1 VVVRLSTNK
10 YNFGAVIEIST
21 KKTNSFCSPILPGR
35 KQISMKKIYLLFASL
50 LMVMAGIAQDL
61 SETTAKQLVSSNS
74 KAIGLSAED
83 LANSAVSAA
92 YHNKTSGTEL
102 VYLQQRFKNLPIWNQ
117 IQTLAFKNGNLVSKA
132 GIRLSSMEKRTRSQS
147 PVPSVSPE
155 FSVRAAMIAKKIA
168 AVTLSPLSNTGNK
181 AVFAKAGTHENI
193 TAELMWVPIDD
204 GAAAK
209 LAWQVYLVPTTSADY
224 WLINIDAN
232 TGDLISEL
240 NLTVYCNFDHT
251 DNHAHETT
259 CFSNTTPTATATEDP
274 LIVNGATYR
283 VVPYPA
289 ESPNH
294 PGGTPALRTD
304 PWTQA
309 PGNATTLKW
318 HSDGTIDW
326 TYTRGNNVW
335 AYHDRNNNNSGDPTR
350 SAQSTTVPD
359 PLTFDFMPDFTQPP
373 TQTTPVP
380 NQQFNI
386 TNVFY
391 WSNIIH
397 DMSYQ
402 YGFDEVSGNFQVNN
416 QGRGGLGADYVRA
429 EAQDGS
435 GTNNANFS
443 TPVDGQLPRM
453 QMYLWS
459 GSPQKDGDVDNG
471 IITHEYGHG
480 VSNRLTGGPA
490 NSGCLGNQEQM
501 GEGWSDYLALMYTQN
516 WATSV
521 LTDGFNN
528 PRGVGTYAVNQ
539 PITGLGIR
547 PRRYTTN
554 FAVNEMTYAN
564 LPSQAVPHGVGF
576 VWCTMLWE
584 MTWEIIQQAGIN
596 PNLFNASGAGGNSIA
611 LKLVMEGMKLQPCS
625 PGFVDGRNA
634 ILQADQLLYNG
645 QYRCAIMAAFARRGL
660 GFDANQGSSGSRS
673 DGTAGF
679 STVESNLTLTQNVV
693 QQLEGL
699 NVTYTNTVSAGAC
712 SGLTNFLLTDTLP
725 ANVTYVSGGSYN
737 AGTRVVSFPVN
748 LAAGQTQAYSFTVMI
763 NNGSYFP
770 TTNLLDEQVTSATVP
785 ATWALSSIN
794 SFNFTVSNVQSHSAP
809 NSFFGVNPSTSF
821 ADYRIATVNPI
832 ALGANPPMMTFW
844 HNWDTEDGWDGGM
857 VEISTNG
864 GTNWNDLGANMTENG
879 YNGSLGAGSNNP
891 LANRNAFTGN
901 SNGWKRTTISL
912 SPFVNQNALFRF
924 RFGADDNTAATGWYI
939 DDILIQARALVYMR
953 SSLFNASG
961 VRVQVRDTTTI
972 ILENAG
978 CNPVVINSQPQNA
991 NACVGTT
998 ATFTIAIAGTTPA
1011 IQWQVSTDGGTIWT
1025 DIPGAT
1031 ATTLNVPN
1039 VTAAMNNNRYR
1050 AQLTNACPSNAV
1062 SNGALLTVTS
1072 AASITGQ
1079 PANTSVCLN
1088 SSASFTVAASGSTLT
1103 YQWQVSTDGGTNW
1116 TPIAGATSATYTIA
1130 NVTSAMNNNQYRAVV
1145 FSCGPTGT
1153 NSAAAVLAITNPAN
1167 ITAQPADVTVCPGAN
1182 ATFSTTVNGT
1192 SLTYQWQISTNGG
1205 TSYSNIG
1212 GAINATYTISGVNVV
1227 QSGNR
1232 YRVIINGTCTVDLTS
1247 AAALL
1252 TVNQPV
1258 QITAE
1263 PQNVQK
1269 CAGQDA
1275 SFTVAATGSS
1285 LTYQW
1290 QVSIANGPFV
1300 NLTNTAPFSGVNTPT
1315 LTITGATINLDNYVF
1330 RAIVDGPPCGSV
1342 ASGVAS
1348 LRVNS
1353 LPGAVLTAAEYSTI
1367 QPNTPSGLYVT
1378 VSPVGQYT
1386 YQWYRNNL
1394 PLSGVSGS
1402 SYPLDLDRLGTYSVI
1417 VTDVN
1422 GCSKTTNL
1430 VTIKDSVSNI
1440 LFIYPNPGNGQ
1451 FQVRYYNGSGNPTAR
1466 VINVF
1471 DSKGAKIYSGAY
1483 TVTGPYDMMW
1493 VDISRH
1499 PAGTYVVDL
1508 IGDNGKRLA
1517 TGRVVVRK

>member
-1 VVVRLSTNK
+1 
-10 YNFGAVIEIST
+10 
-21 KKTNSFCSPILPGR
+21 
-35 KQISMKKIYLLFASL
+35 MKKIYLLFAL
-50 LMVMAGIAQDL
+50 LASVLAGTAQDL
-61 SETTAKQLVSSNS
+61 SKTAALQLVSKNS
-74 KAIGLSAED
+74 QAIGLSPAD
-83 LANSAVSAA
+83 LLNSVVSDA
-92 YHNKTSGTEL
+92 YHNKTSGTDL
-102 VYLQQRFKNLPIWNQ
+102 VYLQQTFKGLPILNQ
-117 IQTLAFKNGNLVSKA
+117 IQTLAFKNGQLVSKA
-132 GIRLSSMEKRTRSQS
+132 GVRLGYMERRTLKQPATASIGADA
-147 PVPSVSPE
+147 
-155 FSVRAAMIAKKIA
+155 SVRAAMSAKNLPA
-168 AVTLSPLSNTGNK
+168 AAIKSVGSTGAK
-181 AVFAKAGTHENI
+181 QIFAKAGTNVDI
-193 TAELMWVPIDD
+193 TAQLMWVPVDEAIV
-204 GAAAK
+204 K
-209 LAWQVYLVPTTSADY
+209 LAWQVYLVPSNSSDY
-224 WLINIDAN
+224 WLVNIDAH
-232 TGDLISEL
+232 TGAFISDL

-251 DNHAHETT
+251 DNHPHEAD
-259 CFSNTTPTATATEDP
+259 CFTNKATAANEVVDP

-289 ESPNH
+289 ESPIH

-304 PWTQA
+304 PWTLA
-309 PGNATTLKW
+309 PGNATSLKW
-318 HSDGTIDW
+318 HSDGTNDW

-335 AYHDRNNNNSGDPTR
+335 AYHDRNNNNNGDPAR
-350 SAQSTTVPD
+350 SAQSSTSPD
-359 PLTFDFMPDFTQPP
+359 PLTFDFTPDFTVAP

-402 YGFDEVSGNFQVNN
+402 YGFDEPSGNFQVNN
-416 QGRGGLGADYVRA
+416 QGRGGLGNDYVRA

-459 GSPQKDGDVDNG
+459 GTPQKDGDVDNG

-480 VSNRLTGGPA
+480 VSTRLTGGPG

-516 WATSV
+516 WATST
-521 LTDGFNN
+521 LNDGFNN
-528 PRGVGTYAVNQ
+528 PRGMGTYAVNQ

-596 PNLFNASGAGGNSIA
+596 PNLFNAAGAGGNTIA

-634 ILQADQLLYNG
+634 ILQADQLLYGG

-660 GFDANQGSSGSRS
+660 GFDADQGSSGSRS

-679 STVESNLTLTQNVV
+679 STVESNLTLTQSVI

-699 NVTYTNTVSAGAC
+699 NVTYTNTVSAGPC
-712 SGLTNFLLTDTLP
+712 SGLTNYLLTDTLP
-725 ANVTYVSGGSYN
+725 SNVTYVSGGTYN
-737 AGTRVVSFPVN
+737 ASTRVVSFPVN
-748 LAAGQTQAYSFTVMI
+748 LSAGQTQTYAFTVMI
-763 NNGSYFP
+763 NNGAYFP
-770 TTNLLDEQVTSATVP
+770 TVNLLDEQVTGATIP
-785 ATWALSSIN
+785 ATWATSSVN
-794 SFNFTVSNVQSHSAP
+794 SLNFTVSNTQSHSAP
-809 NSFFGVNPSTSF
+809 NSFFGVDPSASI

-832 ALGANPPMMTFW
+832 ALGANPPVMTFW
-844 HNWDTEDGWDGGM
+844 HNWNTEDGWDGGM

-864 GTNWNDLGANMTENG
+864 GGNWTDLGANITENG

-901 SNGWKRTTISL
+901 SNGWKKTTISL
-912 SPFVNQNALFRF
+912 LPFANQNALFRF
-924 RFGADDNTAATGWYI
+924 RFGADDNTAETGWYI

-953 SSLFNASG
+953 SNLFNASG
-961 VRVQVRDTTTI
+961 VRVKVRDTTTI

-978 CNPVVINSQPQNA
+978 CNPVAVNTQPQNT

-998 ATFTIAIAGTTPA
+998 ATFTIGISGTTPS
-1011 IQWQVSTDGGTIWT
+1011 IQWQVSTDGGNTWT
-1025 DIPGAT
+1025 DISGAT
-1031 ATTLNVPN
+1031 GTTLTIPN
-1039 VTAAMNNNRYR
+1039 VTNAMNNNRYR
-1050 AQLTNACPSNAV
+1050 AQISNACPSNAV
-1062 SNGALLTVTS
+1062 SGGAILTVSSTASVTS
-1072 AASITGQ
+1072 Q

-1103 YQWQVSTDGGTNW
+1103 YQWQVSTNGGGNW
-1116 TPIAGATSATYTIA
+1116 TDINGATAATYTIA
-1130 NVTSAMNNNQYRAVV
+1130 NVTAAMNNTQYRAVV
-1145 FSCGPTGT
+1145 FSCGPTGV
-1153 NSAAAVLAITNPAN
+1153 NSNAAVLTITNPAN
-1167 ITAQPADVTVCPGAN
+1167 ITAQPADATVCPGAN
-1182 ATFSTTVNGT
+1182 VTFSTTVNGT

-1205 TSYSNIG
+1205 NTYTNIG
-1212 GAINATYTISGVNVV
+1212 GAINSSYTVNGVNTS
-1227 QSGNR
+1227 QNGNR
-1232 YRVIINGTCTVDLTS
+1232 YRVIINGTCTVDLS
-1247 AAALL
+1247 SNAATL

-1275 SFTVAATGSS
+1275 SFTVAASGSS
-1285 LTYQW
+1285 ISYQW
-1290 QVSIANGPFV
+1290 QVSIGGGPFV
-1300 NLTNTAPFSGVNTPT
+1300 NLTNTAPYSGVTTPT
-1315 LTITGATINLDNYVF
+1315 LTITNTTVNMDNYIF

-1342 ASGVAS
+1342 TSATARLIVH
-1348 LRVNS
+1348 S

-1378 VSPVGQYT
+1378 VSPPGQYT
-1386 YQWYRNNL
+1386 YQWFRDNNL
-1394 PLSGVSGS
+1394 LTGVSGS
-1402 SYPLDLDRLGTYSVI
+1402 SYPLDLDRLGNYFVT
-1417 VTDVN
+1417 VTDAN

-1440 LFIYPNPGNGQ
+1440 LFIYPNPSNGQ
-1451 FQVRYYNGSGNPTAR
+1451 FQVRYYNASGVATAR
-1466 VINVF
+1466 VINVY
-1471 DSKGAKIYSGAY
+1471 DAKGARVYSASY

-1493 VDISRH
+1493 VDISRQ
-1499 PAGTYVVDL
+1499 PNGTYVVDVM
-1508 IGDNGKRLA
+1508 GDNGKRLA
-1517 TGRVVVRK
+1517 TGRVVLQK